1 MFDQRIDRHQQHQ
14 TRQWQFAGTHS
25 GFNSRSHFNSSYFS
39 LLSQI
44 AIATLLLNLTIIQTG
59 YAEATQ
65 CQQLSE
71 TILNFLL
78 WTSDAEATYRSYR
91 GLGNLLKTAHGS
103 AISAQ
108 IVSTDHVMDKIREN
122 MNASHVLEKL
132 NEISRD
138 IVEAL

>member
-1 MFDQRIDRHQQHQ
+1 M
-14 TRQWQFAGTHS
+14 HS
-25 GFNSRSHFNSSYFS
+25 GDCCCAFTITQFRVAFFS
-39 LLSQI
+39 FFFSVSGRFQI

-59 YAEATQ
+59 YAEPTQ

-78 WTSDAEATYRSYR
+78 WTNDAEATYRSYR
-91 GLGNLLKTAHGS
+91 ALGNLLKTAHGS

-122 MNASHVLEKL
+122 MNASHGLEKL
-132 NEISRD
+132 NEIARD

>member
-1 MFDQRIDRHQQHQ
+1 MFRR
-14 TRQWQFAGTHS
+14 F
-25 GFNSRSHFNSSYFS
+25 
-39 LLSQI
+39 QI

-78 WTSDAEATYRSYR
+78 WTNDAEATYRSYR
-91 GLGNLLKTAHGS
+91 ALGNLLKTAHGS

-108 IVSTDHVMDKIREN
+108 IVSTDRVMDKIREN
-122 MNASHVLEKL
+122 MTASHGLEKL
-132 NEISRD
+132 NEIARD